1 MYFQAEAELYFSK
14 KLWFLFACRKEAL
27 ESALPKFHSIKRTD
41 GFPNIW
47 QFSQELYN
55 KLWRALH
62 VFSKPSVPLTLHSRS
77 FQQAPNPLLHVWILS
92 FPFCHFLWYFYKNL
106 HRQQQLCEISVLC
119 NFSAFFPQWS
129 SLFFS
134 VLYNIPAQGIWV
146 VPSLEWTVNF
156 KKGKFICWKL
166 FFSQLWKESDH
177 ACAYCILEFI
187 LRLHGRLR
195 LAWRV
200 SSCESTWTEKFKV
213 NQKYKLAQNQKRNN
227 WVSSLRPSVHLH
239 LHLLINARSYKKHWA
254 FVICERLPFKFLY
267 ANISILTLPGFLFSS

>member
-166 FFSQLWKESDH
+166 FFSQLWKPYCCHSTFKGKWS
-177 ACAYCILEFI
+177 CLCILYT
-187 LRLHGRLR
+187 RVHPKT
-195 LAWRV
+195 AWKTQV
-200 SSCESTWTEKFKV
+200 GLKSFFMWIH
-213 NQKYKLAQNQKRNN
+213 LN
-227 WVSSLRPSVHLH
+227 WK
-239 LHLLINARSYKKHWA
+239 I
-254 FVICERLPFKFLY
+254 
-267 ANISILTLPGFLFSS
+267 